1 MTTPVSAGAL
11 SQSQS
16 RSQHD
21 NTTNDLLLRLI
32 EQLSESNARLTEQL
46 KESNAKFSAFVEEQ
60 RRTNSELK
68 NKLDRLNS
76 IAGNVERNSQRI
88 VELER
93 QCGALTDEICNLKSD
108 RAGSHSVTHVP
119 TPNELIISGVPAAMS
134 VTPLEC
140 VRNVFTTLGIPELS
154 CHVLDVRAV
163 ARKPP
168 PVGAGNRSL
177 PISAANSYIVS
188 LVSGAVRDIVISKK
202 RARRALTQREV
213 CGIDSDR
220 NIYVNELLAKSTY
233 DILKRAKSIAKER
246 SYKYV
251 WVRNGQICVKYS
263 DGDPVIHID
272 SDTDLAKLVYRS
284 A

>member
-21 NTTNDLLLRLI
+21 NTTTDLLLRLI
-32 EQLSESNARLTEQL
+32 EQLSESNAKLTEQL
-46 KESNAKFSAFVEEQ
+46 KDESNAKFSAFVEEQ

-68 NKLDRLNS
+68 DKLDRLNS

-134 VTPLEC
+134 VTPLKC

-177 PISAANSYIVS
+177 PVSAANSYIVS

-202 RARRALTQREV
+202 RARRALTQRVV
-213 CGIDSDR
+213 CGIDFDR
-220 NIYVNELLAKSTY
+220 SVYVNELLPKEMHE
-233 DILKRAKSIAKER
+233 LLQRAKRVAKDKMYR
-246 SYKYV
+246 YV
-251 WVRNGQICVKYS
+251 WVKGGRIYVRLS
-263 DGDPVIHID
+263 DGEPAVLID
-272 SDTDLAKLVYRS
+272 SVADLDKLV
-284 A
+284 